1 MEVTDSYKEW
11 ADMKIRKLQA
21 ELRMEAIEKDVLIAT
36 VLRHERTIDRHLELL
51 KANIEHHL
59 MFGEC
64 LFCTMLELEE
74 GHEHDP
80 DCELAEA
87 IDASR

>member
-1 MEVTDSYKEW
+1 MSEINLIPHLDEIYWRRKFVELEQDLVITQSL
-11 ADMKIRKLQA
+11 ADKRLML
-21 ELRMEAIEKDVLIAT
+21 LREIS
-36 VLRHERTIDRHLELL
+36 
-51 KANIEHHL
+51 EHYL
-59 MFGEC
+59 TFGEC

-87 IDASR
+87 IDAA